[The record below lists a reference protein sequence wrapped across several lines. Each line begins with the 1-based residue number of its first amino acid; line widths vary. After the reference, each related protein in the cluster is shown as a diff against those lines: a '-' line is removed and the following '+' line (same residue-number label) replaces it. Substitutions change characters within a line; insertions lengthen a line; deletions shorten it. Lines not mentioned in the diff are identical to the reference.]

1 MYSVME
7 CNKLTNHTHY
17 RTGLDKIRFRRRILW
32 LVIGV
37 YLPAMTIA
45 LDSPDYR
52 KWAATVFISW
62 IVLLILAVGYACL
75 ARCPRCGELFHTHGP
90 TFLPL
95 RRCLH
100 CALHVN
106 ADKRP
111 PEETGPRAR
120 FPKKK

>member
-1 MYSVME
+1 ME
-7 CNKLTNHTHY
+7 CSKPTNHSDY
-17 RTGLDKIRFRRRILW
+17 QPGLKKIRFRRRILW

-45 LDSPDYR
+45 LGSSNYR
-52 KWAATVFISW
+52 TWSTVVFISW
-62 IVLLILAVGYACL
+62 IVLLILVVGFACL
-75 ARCPRCGELFHTHGP
+75 IRCPRCGEQFHTHGP

-106 ADKRP
+106 ADKRAPEKEP
-111 PEETGPRAR
+111 PAAV
-120 FPKKK
+120 FKK

>member
-1 MYSVME
+1 ME
-7 CNKLTNHTHY
+7 PSKPTNHIDFKP
-17 RTGLDKIRFRRRILW
+17 GLKNIRRRRLILW
-32 LVIGV
+32 MVIFA
-37 YLPAMTIA
+37 YLPAMMIA

-52 KWAATVFISW
+52 TWATVVFVSW
-62 IVLLILAVGYACL
+62 IVVLILSVGFACL

-111 PEETGPRAR
+111 PEMDSPMAR
-120 FPKKK
+120 FNKK

>member
-1 MYSVME
+1 ME
-7 CNKLTNHTHY
+7 TQPQPDPKSY
-17 RTGLDKIRFRRRILW
+17 AAGLKKIRQRRLLLW
-32 LVIGV
+32 LVISA
-37 YLPAMTIA
+37 YLPAMAIA

-52 KWAATVFISW
+52 TWAATVFVSW
-62 IVLLILAVGYACL
+62 VVLLIVVVAYACL
-75 ARCPRCGELFHTHGP
+75 ARCPRCSELFHTHGP

-111 PEETGPRAR
+111 PEQQNQPRAKFSKR
-120 FPKKK
+120 

>member
-1 MYSVME
+1 ME
-7 CNKLTNHTHY
+7 EEPLPDPKEYAAELK
-17 RTGLDKIRFRRRILW
+17 KIRFRRLLLW
-32 LVIGV
+32 LVIGA
-37 YLPAMTIA
+37 YLPAMMVA

-52 KWAATVFISW
+52 KWATIVFVSW

-75 ARCPRCGELFHTHGP
+75 ARCPRCKELFHTHGP

-100 CALHVN
+100 CALHVK

-111 PEETGPRAR
+111 PEQNHPRAR
-120 FPKKK
+120 FSKKQ

>member
-1 MYSVME
+1 ME
-7 CNKLTNHTHY
+7 QQHLSDPKNYTA
-17 RTGLDKIRFRRRILW
+17 GLKKIRFRRLLLW
-32 LVIGV
+32 LVIGA

-45 LDSPDYR
+45 LESPDYR
-52 KWAATVFISW
+52 RWAATVFVSW
-62 IVLLILAVGYACL
+62 ILLLIFFVGYACL
-75 ARCPRCGELFHTHGP
+75 ARCPRCKELFHTHGP

-111 PEETGPRAR
+111 PEEDHPRAR